1 MIDPTEDE
9 LVVGESNFDYRSQN
23 CGGLSEPTNT
33 YLKVQGKMTDAFV
46 DKDAAFCSNLQN
58 PTGMGEKMKNY
69 LDIIEL
75 PSLRRPRLAFHY
87 IGGTFKEDVDPT
99 KLQLVMEH
107 REINFNLTNFDDQL
121 YNNGTVENVT
131 EWNFADV
138 PLQRFFR
145 SSKLRFEG
153 EYQRNE
159 GVIGL
164 DNIRLYTRQKCT
176 PRWSILTDHKF
187 TDLDKMSK
195 SWRRPLSVFE
205 GSYETVS
212 NLNQYVG
219 KPAKSLSKINVEECM
234 RLV

>member
-1 MIDPTEDE
+1 M
-9 LVVGESNFDYRSQN
+9 VGESNFDYRSQT
-23 CGGLSEPTNT
+23 CGGLDEPTNT
-33 YLKVQGKMTDAFV
+33 YLKVQGKMTPDFI

-58 PTGMGEKMKNY
+58 PNGMSEKIENH

-75 PSLRRPRLAFHY
+75 PPLRRPRLAFHH
-87 IGGTFKEDVDPT
+87 IGGTFKEEADPT

-107 REINFNLTNFDDQL
+107 RETNFTLTNFDDQF
-121 YNNGTVENVT
+121 YNNGTLENVT
-131 EWNFADV
+131 DWKFADV

-153 EYQRNE
+153 EFQRNE

-176 PRWSILTDHKF
+176 PRWSILPDHQF
-187 TDLDKMSK
+187 TDLDKMYK

-205 GSYETVS
+205 GSYESVS
-212 NLNQYVG
+212 DLNSYFG
-219 KPAKSLSKINVEECM
+219 KPAKTLSKINVEECM
-234 RLV
+234 RLVTI